1 MAHNK
6 TVTILVVALVA
17 AFFVL
22 LLIPASYVP
31 YAKAPNYSVYENFA
45 EGAAV
50 QEDVAAGLEDVAA
63 GLEDAMVTD
72 KKPNNKSLDLPSSA
86 AMDAPASNL
95 KTENFEP
102 MTEVSQMIRYGT
114 LRDSEIIDKFSQ
126 VTSNGMDGVNGCV
139 SSGLSNSG
147 GYMCLSPELIQLLK
161 TRGGNA
167 TGN

>member
-22 LLIPASYVP
+22 LLIPTSYVP

-45 EGAAV
+45 DGA
-50 QEDVAAGLEDVAA
+50 GPEDVAA

-72 KKPNNKSLDLPSSA
+72 KKTNKSHDLPSST
-86 AMDAPASNL
+86 AMDAPAEAPASNL

-102 MTEVSQMIRYGT
+102 MTEVSHMIRYGT